1 MEARELQFTQ
11 EEDSYISDTIISESS
26 ELVIRIEYEKSGLT
40 ELERSITGNDFMYVV
55 TIMAGTDTRNRLEFN
70 ISGIVPGQ
78 QLRLRFK
85 QSSKPNKIY
94 VLP

>member
-11 EEDSYISDTIISESS
+11 EEDSYISDIIISENS
-26 ELVIRIEYEKSGLT
+26 ELVVRIEYEKPGLT
-40 ELERSITGNDFMYVV
+40 ELERSITGNDFMYAV
-55 TIMAGTDTRNRLEFN
+55 TIMSGTDTRNRLEFN

-85 QSSKPNKIY
+85 QSSKPNNIY
-94 VLP
+94 VLL